1 MRPAHTGRRAPLPGR
16 SPAAKGGGR
25 CCRGVEPC
33 SGYKAAGT
41 TANDRQAVSTQPRA
55 QQSAARRPPTSFCV
69 HRVDR
74 RQAGVQKGSQRAA
87 PAATSRGAPGTQH
100 HHHGER
106 WVPSAHH
113 NTTSTAESCTL
124 PPKDCQAPL
133 AGPHRPPVRRKHS
146 AFPAE
151 GKRKAARV
159 TRSHGSAA
167 RGRPHALNPPPPRNT
182 LGAKSI
188 RAGCTGRCAARRARA
203 AMSQGDRVTA
213 PATTSGAKRARSSR
227 QSQLVSQPPQ
237 HQQPTGTEDGAQQQP
252 PRVDGKERWGG
263 DLPQRER
270 AKRPAPG
277 EAGET

>member
-1 MRPAHTGRRAPLPGR
+1 MLQDAHQRRFVSTALTDVRRASKKVAKGQHQQRPAGALQAHNTTTTGR
-16 SPAAKGGGR
+16 GG
-25 CCRGVEPC
+25 
-33 SGYKAAGT
+33 S
-41 TANDRQAVSTQPRA
+41 
-55 QQSAARRPPTSFCV
+55 RPPT
-69 HRVDR
+69 
-74 RQAGVQKGSQRAA
+74 
-87 PAATSRGAPGTQH
+87 
-100 HHHGER
+100 
-106 WVPSAHH
+106 
-113 NTTSTAESCTL
+113 TTPL
-124 PPKDCQAPL
+124 PP
-133 AGPHRPPVRRKHS
+133 
-146 AFPAE
+146 
-151 GKRKAARV
+151 RKAARYRQKTARRRWRALTARPSVASTRRSPPKGNEKRRASPEV
-159 TRSHGSAA
+159 TGPPPEVGPTHST
-167 RGRPHALNPPPPRNT
+167 PPPPRNT